1 MKLGASAQFV
11 RFSTPAL
18 HRLFTLNDF
27 DADEKELKMQT
38 KGQV

>member
-11 RFSTPAL
+11 RFSTLAF

-27 DADEKELKMQT
+27 DGDEKELKMQT